1 MKVKPVYI
9 YVALFFIALVS
20 IIIFSYST
28 TSNENEMPKDEFH
41 GNVDNMPNDDIHRG
55 KGSMGSSDL
64 KPEYFKT
71 LDSLKIVY
79 NKNPKDSAAALML
92 ARYQIAGHKNAEALA
107 IYDKLA
113 KDYHKSVKVLQEAAY
128 MYFQTGKYDIAENY
142 VRLAIKADPKFAS
155 SYFNLGIIYVSKG
168 DSLKAKQTWEK
179 MITDFPNAPEVKIAR
194 TALEDL
200 KNPKKG
206 EK

>member
-9 YVALFFIALVS
+9 YVGLFFIALVS

-28 TSNENEMPKDEFH
+28 TSNENEMPKDKFH
-41 GNVDNMPNDDIHRG
+41 ENVANMPNDEIHRG
-55 KGSMGSSDL
+55 MGSMGSSDL

-71 LDSLKIVY
+71 LDSLKILY
-79 NKNPKDSAAALML
+79 NKNPKDSSAALML

-113 KDYHKSVKVLQEAAY
+113 KDYPQSVKVLQEAAY
-128 MYFQTGKYDIAENY
+128 MYFQTEQYDKAENY
-142 VRLAIKADPKFAS
+142 IKLAIKVDPKFAS

-179 MITDFPNAPEVKIAR
+179 LIADFPNAPEVKIAK
-194 TALEDL
+194 TALEEL
-200 KNPKKG
+200 KNSKKG